1 MTFEIPIQP
10 LPPPTEAASG
20 GHPPAPEVD
29 RRGGR
34 LRLNPTLAVGLVLL
48 GLLVLT
54 AVFAPLL
61 TKYDPIQQDLTNA
74 LADPGTAGHLLGT
87 DQLGRDVFTRLLYGA
102 RSDLR
107 VGALAVLFPFLIGST
122 LGLIA
127 GWFGGWFDTLLMR
140 VVDMVVAF
148 PFFVLVIAL
157 VFALGQGTTSIYIA
171 ITLVGWVAYARIVRG
186 EVLVAKEQ
194 EYALA
199 ARVSGLPT
207 HRILLRH
214 LVPNVV
220 LQAFVF
226 SMSDIVLS
234 ILGIVT
240 LGYLGLGV
248 PPPTPDWGSMIQ
260 EGQGFILTKWYLA
273 TVPGVAVVLTGL
285 ALALVA
291 DGMVQRQA
299 SR

>member
-1 MTFEIPIQP
+1 MTSAA
-10 LPPPTEAASG
+10 PTTTADPAAG
-20 GHPPAPEVD
+20 GHLPAPEPR
-29 RRGGR
+29 RRGR
-34 LRLNPTLAVGLVLL
+34 SRRNPTLITGAGLL
-48 GLLVLT
+48 GTIVLA

-61 TKYDPIQQDLTNA
+61 TSYDPIQQDLGNA
-74 LADPGTAGHLLGT
+74 LADPGTGGHLLGT
-87 DQLGRDVFTRLLYGA
+87 DQLGRDVFSRLLYGA
-102 RSDLR
+102 RVDLQ
-107 VGALAVLFPFLIGST
+107 VGALAVLFPFLIGAT
-122 LGLIA
+122 LGLVA

-148 PFFVLVIAL
+148 PFFVLIIAL
-157 VFALGQGTTSIYIA
+157 VFVLGPGTSSIYIA

-226 SMSDIVLS
+226 AMSDIVLC
-234 ILGIVT
+234 ILAIVT

-260 EGQGFILTKWYLA
+260 EGQQFILTKWHLA
-273 TVPGVAVVLTGL
+273 AVPGFAVVLTGL
-285 ALALVA
+285 ALALIA
-291 DGMVQRQA
+291 DGIVQRSGRQ
-299 SR
+299 